1 MVTIPRLM
9 FVEAIAF
16 FIASAIHS
24 GALIDASVDPAANVA
39 EGIIGA
45 VLLLAAIVTT
55 VRPSWTRVVGVL
67 AQGFGLL
74 GSLIGL
80 YLAIRG
86 VGPNTVPDVIFHVA
100 IVAMLAIGVV
110 AAFRVP
116 ARSPSVAGG

>member
-1 MVTIPRLM
+1 MVTIPLLM

-16 FIASAIHS
+16 FIASAVHS
-24 GALIDASVDPAANVA
+24 GAFIDVSVDPAANIA

-45 VLLLAAIVTT
+45 VLLVGAIVTT
-55 VRPSWTRVVGVL
+55 VRPLWTRVVGVL

-110 AAFRVP
+110 AALRVP
-116 ARSPSVAGG
+116 ARSPGVAGG

>member
-24 GALIDASVDPAANVA
+24 GALIDVSVDPAANIA

-45 VLLLAAIVTT
+45 VLLVGAIVTT
-55 VRPSWTRVVGVL
+55 VRPLWTRVVGVL

-110 AAFRVP
+110 AALRVP
-116 ARSPSVAGG
+116 ARSPGVAGG